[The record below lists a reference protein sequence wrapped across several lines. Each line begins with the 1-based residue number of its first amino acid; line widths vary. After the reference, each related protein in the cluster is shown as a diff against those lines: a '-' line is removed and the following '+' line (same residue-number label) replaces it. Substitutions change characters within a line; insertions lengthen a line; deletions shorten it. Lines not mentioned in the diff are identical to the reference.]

1 MVAAAAVVLLMMM
14 MMMMMTMMMI
24 VMTLNIT
31 INAGLLPLRSRF
43 VRRTM
48 DEQ

>member
-1 MVAAAAVVLLMMM
+1 MVAAAAVVLLMM